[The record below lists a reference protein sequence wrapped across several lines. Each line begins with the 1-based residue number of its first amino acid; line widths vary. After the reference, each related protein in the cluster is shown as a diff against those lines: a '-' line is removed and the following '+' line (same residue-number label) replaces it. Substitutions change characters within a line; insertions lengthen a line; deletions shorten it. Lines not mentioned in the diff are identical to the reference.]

1 MTIREAL
8 TLLELQTPVTHEQ
21 VRKAFRRLAKQ
32 WHPDLQPSPLA
43 QQRASEVFIQLR
55 KANDYLL
62 ERSEESINHPGPER
76 RTVQRVRRT
85 SPVQK
90 APPPVINHPLFQ
102 EVENVARLFRLISRK
117 EKKNAFSR
125 RWSAFQFS
133 PGSWLGRM
141 YEVLIERRF
150 PSEDRLNGMAY
161 ALFRLFHILWGSIFL
176 IVLFIGLSLAGLL
189 SVAILFPPV
198 MGFLG
203 VYTLYHFSL
212 EKSVRKLNKTIV
224 PGNRLSWINA
234 RSKYLFIRSLP
245 LLPMLALAA
254 LCLFLSLSGTY
265 YVRSLATCFS
275 LMIIALVL
283 SVVYEWLHFF
293 RIKRMAG

>member
-32 WHPDLQPSPLA
+32 WHPDLQPNPLA

-62 ERSEESINHPGPER
+62 ERSEEAINHPGPER

-125 RWSAFQFS
+125 RWGAFQFS
-133 PGSWLGRM
+133 PGSWLGKM

-150 PSEDRLNGMAY
+150 PSEDRLNGTAY
-161 ALFRLFHILWGSIFL
+161 AFFRLFHVLWGSIFL

-203 VYTLYHFSL
+203 VYTVYHLAL
-212 EKSVRKLNKTIV
+212 EKSIRNLNKTIV

-254 LCLFLSLSGTY
+254 LCLILSLSGTY
-265 YVRSLATCFS
+265 YVRSLAICFS

-283 SVVYEWLHFF
+283 SVVYEWLQFY
-293 RIKRMAG
+293 RIRRMAG